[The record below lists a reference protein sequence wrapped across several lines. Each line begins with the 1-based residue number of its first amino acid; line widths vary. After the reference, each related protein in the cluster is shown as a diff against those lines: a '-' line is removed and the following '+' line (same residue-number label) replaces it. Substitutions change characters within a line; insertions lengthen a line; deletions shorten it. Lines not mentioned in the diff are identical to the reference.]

1 MLDVALKLLK
11 ELTSNGYKA
20 YIIGGFVRDYL
31 LDIESNDIDITTNAT
46 PKEIKEIFTD
56 SCLPTEDYGSVTV
69 ILKGIRF
76 EITTFRKEIGYINNR
91 RPAEVKYIDDLY
103 LDLLR
108 RDFVINT
115 ICMDENGEIVDYL
128 NGVDDLNKKIIRT
141 VGDAEKSFTDDALR
155 ILRAIRFATILDF
168 KLSDE
173 VISAI
178 KNTKHLLRNLSYY
191 RKKNELDKI
200 FTSPNMKIGV
210 KLLLDLELDK
220 DLELDNLY
228 KLLDTNTTSLI
239 GIWSILDVSSKYPF
253 NKNEKDLI
261 KKINIVLLLN
271 NMDPMALYMYGLYVN
286 RVAGEIKGLD
296 IKKITECY
304 ANLVI
309 KSRKDINISAQDI
322 ISLLKRKPGSYI
334 NDIYDDIE
342 REILY
347 HRLLNEKSNILNY
360 VLKNYKQEV
369 DYEKEIYIFNNYFM
383 WFIF

>member
-296 IKKITECY
+296 IKKITESY

-360 VLKNYKQEV
+360 VLKNYK
-369 DYEKEIYIFNNYFM
+369 
-383 WFIF
+383 

>member
-239 GIWSILDVSSKYPF
+239 GIWSILDVSFKYPF

-360 VLKNYKQEV
+360 VLKNYK
-369 DYEKEIYIFNNYFM
+369 
-383 WFIF
+383 